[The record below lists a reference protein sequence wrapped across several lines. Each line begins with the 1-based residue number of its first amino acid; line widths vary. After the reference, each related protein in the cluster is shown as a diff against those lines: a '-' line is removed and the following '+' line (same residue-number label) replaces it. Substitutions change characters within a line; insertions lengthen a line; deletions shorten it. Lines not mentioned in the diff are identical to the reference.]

1 MTAAVFFNFKP
12 TSPERRQE
20 VARGPKFQPR
30 DVVAWTN
37 PNTGAVWSELLVE
50 FVYPRQ
56 GVCLVRG
63 FFGRMSARTGDL
75 LTESR
80 TIRID
85 QLQLEAQAGE
95 RV

>member
-1 MTAAVFFNFKP
+1 MTAATFFNFKP
-12 TSPERRQE
+12 TSAQRRQE
-20 VARGPKFQPR
+20 VAQGPKFSPGDR
-30 DVVAWTN
+30 VAWTN
-37 PNTGAVWSELLVE
+37 PNTEDVWCELTVE

-63 FFGRMSARTGDL
+63 CFGRMSARTGDL
-75 LTESR
+75 LVESR

-85 QLQLEAQAGE
+85 QLTLEARAGE